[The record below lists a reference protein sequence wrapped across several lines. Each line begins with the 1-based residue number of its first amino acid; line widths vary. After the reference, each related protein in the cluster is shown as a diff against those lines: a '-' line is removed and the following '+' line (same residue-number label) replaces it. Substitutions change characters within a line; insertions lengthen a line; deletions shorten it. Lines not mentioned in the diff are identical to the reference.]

1 MYTDG
6 ESSNI
11 GLGAKLLDDGRLI
24 RSFFAPSD
32 SIMFG
37 GVTGGIEILDPSG
50 SQIWEILINSDSLC
64 FTHDFEVLPNGNIL
78 AIVAEVIDSVDVVN
92 AGSTSQSKV
101 FLKLL

>member
-1 MYTDG
+1 MYTNG
-6 ESSNI
+6 SLPI
-11 GLGAKLLDDGRLI
+11 LVLGGKIIRFVGRLI

-64 FTHDFEVLPNGNIL
+64 LHHDFGCP
-78 AIVAEVIDSVDVVN
+78 
-92 AGSTSQSKV
+92 T
-101 FLKLL
+101 